1 MPKLPAIFRKTK
13 MPEILGIY
21 GIYKG
26 NFGNSAPF
34 WINLARLSEFVAMWP
49 YKHGSIWPKNIFW
62 EHLKVRRML
71 FEGKTIN
78 KLNS

>member
-26 NFGNSAPF
+26 IFGNSAPF
-34 WINLARLSEFVAMWP
+34 WINLARLSEFVA
-49 YKHGSIWPKNIFW
+49 I
-62 EHLKVRRML
+62 
-71 FEGKTIN
+71 
-78 KLNS
+78 